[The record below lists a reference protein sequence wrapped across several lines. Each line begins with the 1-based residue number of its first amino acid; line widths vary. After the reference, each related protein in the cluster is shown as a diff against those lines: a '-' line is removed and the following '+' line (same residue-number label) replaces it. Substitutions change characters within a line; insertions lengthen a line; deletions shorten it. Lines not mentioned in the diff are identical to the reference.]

1 MKNNRR
7 DFIRLSGLGGL
18 GVLSSSFIGC
28 KTPADILTAAP
39 AAPSRPQRFN
49 MSGYAA
55 PKLDTV
61 RIGFIGLG
69 M

>member
-39 AAPSRPQRFN
+39 AAP
-49 MSGYAA
+49 
-55 PKLDTV
+55 
-61 RIGFIGLG
+61 
-69 M
+69 